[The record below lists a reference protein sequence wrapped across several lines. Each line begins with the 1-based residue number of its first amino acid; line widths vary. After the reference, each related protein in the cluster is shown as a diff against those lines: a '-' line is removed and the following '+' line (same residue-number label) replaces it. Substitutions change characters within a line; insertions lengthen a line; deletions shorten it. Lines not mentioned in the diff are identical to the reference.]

1 MNRDE
6 ILDQIIK
13 IYGPEAPSATPNFN
27 ALSKVFAE
35 EIPEYHFAL
44 REDLNG
50 DEKFLP
56 TRAEPKATGW
66 DVRAA
71 MPDKMSIVLE
81 PFEQAKIPLGFR
93 SFCPE
98 GWWFE
103 IKPRS
108 STFVK
113 KNLHALY
120 GTIDETYEGEAIF
133 ACQYIPT
140 LGNSFRDWSRYRG
153 ENRLKIEFG
162 DALGQIIPIRR
173 QEMKVNKWTN
183 EEYDNACKER
193 NSIRKDG
200 GFGSTDRKDK

>member
-1 MNRDE
+1 MTKEDF
-6 ILDQIIK
+6 LDKIIK
-13 IYGPEAPSATPNFN
+13 LWGADAPGLVPNLSAI
-27 ALSKVFAE
+27 AE
-35 EIPEYHFAL
+35 LFGDEVPEYKFAL
-44 REDLNG
+44 RENLNG

-71 MPDKMSIVLE
+71 QVDKKPIIVRPLE
-81 PFEQAKIPLGFR
+81 QIKIPLGFR
-93 SFCPE
+93 SFCPD

-133 ACQYIPT
+133 ACQYIPAAEPYKNWDCYVT
-140 LGNSFRDWSRYRG
+140 N
-153 ENRLKIEFG
+153 NQLKIEFG
-162 DALGQIIPIRR
+162 DAIGQIIPIRR
-173 QEMKVNKWTN
+173 QEMKTGNWTN

-193 NSIRKDG
+193 NSIRGAG
-200 GFGSTDRKDK
+200 GFGSTDGQGK